1 MLKEGDFIFLLLLR
15 PDLLNSRRTRETRL
29 ITAVRTVV
37 KAWKPSSEHM
47 NSIHVLVEKAGGD
60 AVESTEVAEIVS
72 DFLQS
77 LRIS

>member
-1 MLKEGDFIFLLLLR
+1 MLKEGDFYFYFLMR
-15 PDLLNSRRTRETRL
+15 PDLLNSRRTREARRV
-29 ITAVRTVV
+29 TAFRTVDETR
-37 KAWKPSSEHM
+37 KPSSEHM

-60 AVESTEVAEIVS
+60 AVESTKVAEIVP